1 MAKNIEMRQINVV
14 ANTFDDCTGA
24 TLVIESYDDEE
35 YRVELT
41 KNNTTWLIEALKRA
55 RKLSEMGCN

>member
-14 ANTFDDCTGA
+14 ANTFNNFTGA
-24 TLVIESYDDEE
+24 TLVIESCDDEE

-55 RKLSEMGCN
+55 RLLSEMGCD